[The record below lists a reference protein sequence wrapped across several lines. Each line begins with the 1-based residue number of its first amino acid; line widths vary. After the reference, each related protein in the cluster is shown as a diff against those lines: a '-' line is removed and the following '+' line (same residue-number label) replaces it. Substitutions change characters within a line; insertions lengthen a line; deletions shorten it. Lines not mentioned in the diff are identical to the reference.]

1 MPNNKLKTVLRPLP
15 LIAILRGI
23 ENSNAIQTVEALYN
37 EGFRVFEIPLNS
49 PNPFK
54 SIEMIKTT
62 FGDSLI
68 IGAGTVLTM
77 DEVIMVNNAGG
88 QIIVS
93 PNTNNRVIKQ
103 TTSLGMDSIPGVST
117 PSEAFA
123 ALNAG
128 ATMLKV
134 FPAEILPPVT
144 IKAWRAVL
152 NSEVWLIPV
161 GGISIGKMAAYY
173 KAGANGFGL
182 GSSLFKPNFGRKK
195 IARLAKNFVEHY
207 HFICS
212 KE

>member
-15 LIAILRGI
+15 LIAILRGV
-23 ENSNAIQTVEALYN
+23 ENSNAIQTVEVLYN
-37 EGFRVFEIPLNS
+37 KGFRVFEIPLNS
-49 PNPFK
+49 PNPCK
-54 SIEMIKTT
+54 SIEMIKST

-68 IGAGTVLTM
+68 IGAGTVLTR
-77 DEVIMVNNAGG
+77 DEVIMVYNAGG

-93 PNTNNRVIKQ
+93 PNTDNQVINQ
-103 TTSLGMDSIPGVST
+103 TTSLGMNSIPGVST

-152 NSEVWLIPV
+152 KPEVWLLPV

-182 GSSLFKPNFGRKK
+182 GSSLFKPKFGRKR
-195 IARLAKNFVEHY
+195 IARLAKIFVEHY
-207 HFICS
+207 HSICS

>member
-15 LIAILRGI
+15 LIAILRGV
-23 ENSNAIQTVEALYN
+23 ENSNAIQTVEVLYN
-37 EGFRVFEIPLNS
+37 KGFRVFEIPLNS
-49 PNPFK
+49 PNPCK
-54 SIEMIKTT
+54 SIEMIKST

-68 IGAGTVLTM
+68 IGAGTVLTR
-77 DEVIMVNNAGG
+77 DEVIMVYNAGG

-93 PNTNNRVIKQ
+93 PNTDNQVINQ
-103 TTSLGMDSIPGVST
+103 TTSLGMNSIPGVST

-152 NSEVWLIPV
+152 EPEVWLLPV

-182 GSSLFKPNFGRKK
+182 GSSLFKPNFGRKR